1 MSDFAMIFPGQGSQ
15 SIGMLSDLAKE
26 FKMVK
31 ETFTN
36 SSDILGYDL
45 WNLIQNGPIKELNKT
60 WKTQPAVL
68 SASVAIFQVW
78 LENGGKIPKLM
89 AGHSLGEYSALV
101 CANVIDFKSA
111 IKLVELRGQLMQESV
126 KDKIGTMYAIIGLNN
141 ELVLASCKQAAQ
153 GQIVSAVNFNS
164 PEQIVIAGE
173 KDAVERAVILCK
185 AFGAKRTLP
194 LAINVP
200 SHCALMYQASKKLAQ
215 ALKKIVFNKPNISVV
230 NNVDVKIE
238 NSIDRIRY
246 ALVRQLYNPVRW
258 VEIIK
263 FIVEKEGI
271 SKLLEIGPGKV
282 LTGLSKQIISTINSA
297 AINDRKSLI
306 AALVNN

>member
-1 MSDFAMIFPGQGSQ
+1 
-15 SIGMLSDLAKE
+15 
-26 FKMVK
+26 
-31 ETFTN
+31 
-36 SSDILGYDL
+36 
-45 WNLIQNGPIKELNKT
+45 
-60 WKTQPAVL
+60 
-68 SASVAIFQVW
+68 
-78 LENGGKIPKLM
+78 
-89 AGHSLGEYSALV
+89 
-101 CANVIDFKSA
+101 
-111 IKLVELRGQLMQESV
+111 
-126 KDKIGTMYAIIGLNN
+126 
-141 ELVLASCKQAAQ
+141 